1 MWDKLKHAIVDIG
14 ALSTFFYHFTGSCG
28 TTLDSCGNKGWVYFE
43 ILRYLRNV
51 KLCTPTGIGGEL
63 IFDATGI
70 YAEFKLII
78 DFDGPQRPRK

>member
-1 MWDKLKHAIVDIG
+1 MKNLLVHVGQHWTHVGQHWTHVGIKDG
-14 ALSTFFYHFTGSCG
+14 FTSRFYDF
-28 TTLDSCGNKGWVYFE
+28 
-43 ILRYLRNV
+43 LRNV